1 MRRREEARMTS
12 RMTISRRAVLGGALG
27 LAGLAACG
35 APATAAPAPTAA
47 GPGTPPGPA
56 AAPDW
61 AALRA
66 RLKGTLVL
74 PGEPGYDDARLSH
87 DTLFDGH
94 RPAAVASCADPADV
108 QACLEVAR
116 AAGLPAAARSGG
128 HSYAGY
134 SVPDGGLVVDVT
146 PMSGVRVGPDGTAEV
161 GAGTRL
167 ADLYAGVAA
176 AGRALPAGSCP
187 TVGVAGFTLGGGI
200 GTLTRAY
207 GLTCDR
213 VARAQV
219 VTADGT
225 LRTVTDQDDPDLLW
239 ALRGGGGGNAGV
251 VTSFTFTTEPAPTVT
266 VFSVRFPPGS
276 AVDVVGSWQRWMAT
290 APDELWSTC
299 NVSSGPSVTARV
311 AGSFLGDEA
320 GCRARLAGLLAGLPA
335 PTSTA
340 VSTKDYL
347 AAMRWF
353 AGGSGRETF
362 VATSRILPTPLP
374 DPTALTDLLARP
386 GISVLLDALGGA
398 VARTDPASAAF
409 PHRQAF
415 ASAQVY
421 ASVPAGQGGAAQ
433 RAAIGAVRDG
443 LGKVTGATGYVNYID
458 PAMPDWGRAYYGD
471 NLPRLKDVVA
481 RYDPDG
487 VLAFAQG
494 LAPA

>member
-1 MRRREEARMTS
+1 MFAGRKGPAGGSGRSCAVSGGEHMPV
-12 RMTISRRAVLGGALG
+12 SRRAVLGGAVG
-27 LAGLAACG
+27 LAALAACG
-35 APATAAPAPTAA
+35 SPAGASPTPTSTAAPPTTTPPPTA
-47 GPGTPPGPA
+47 P
-56 AAPDW
+56 PDW

-87 DTLFDGH
+87 DTLFDNR
-94 RPAAVASCADPADV
+94 RPAAVASCVNPGDV
-108 QACLEVAR
+108 QACLEVAHSG
-116 AAGLPAAARSGG
+116 GLPAAARSGG

-134 SVPDGGLVVDVT
+134 SVPDGGLVIDVT
-146 PMSGVRVGPDGTAEV
+146 PMSGVRVGPDGTVEV

-167 ADLYAGVAA
+167 ADVYVGVAG

-187 TVGVAGFTLGGGI
+187 TVGVAGLTLGGGI

-251 VTSFTFTTEPAPTVT
+251 VTSLTFTTEPAPTVT
-266 VFSVRFPPGS
+266 VFSVRFPPGG
-276 AVDVVGSWQRWMAT
+276 AVDILGSWQRWMTT

-299 NVSSGPSVTARV
+299 NVSSGPSVGARV
-311 AGSFLGDEA
+311 VGSFVGDEA
-320 GCRARLAGLLAGLPA
+320 GCRAQLAGLLGGLPA
-335 PTSTA
+335 PTSTV

-362 VATSRILPTPLP
+362 VASSRILNAPLP
-374 DPTALTDLLARP
+374 DPAALTGLLGKP
-386 GISVLLDALGGA
+386 GIAVLLDALGGA
-398 VARTDPASAAF
+398 VARTDPGSAAF
-409 PHRQAF
+409 PYRQAF

-421 ASVPAGQGGAAQ
+421 ASVPAGQDGAAQ
-433 RAAIGAVRDG
+433 RAAIGAVRDR
-443 LGKVTGATGYVNYID
+443 LGKITGNTGYVNYID
-458 PAMPDWGRAYYGD
+458 PAMPDWGRAYY
-471 NLPRLKDVVA
+471 
-481 RYDPDG
+481 
-487 VLAFAQG
+487 
-494 LAPA
+494 

>member
-1 MRRREEARMTS
+1 MTVN
-12 RMTISRRAVLGGALG
+12 RRAVLAGAVG

-35 APATAAPAPTAA
+35 RPAVADPAPPTPTPAAPPPTTAPA
-47 GPGTPPGPA
+47 GP
-56 AAPDW
+56 PDW

-66 RLKGTLVL
+66 RLSGTLVL

-87 DTLFDGH
+87 DTLFDSR
-94 RPAAVASCADPADV
+94 RPAAVATCKNPADV

-116 AAGLPAAARSGG
+116 TSALPAAARSGG

-134 SVPDGGLVVDVT
+134 SVPDGGLVMDVT
-146 PMSGVRVGPDGTAEV
+146 PMAGVKVGADGTAEV

-167 ADLYAGVAA
+167 ADVYTGVAG

-200 GTLTRAY
+200 GMLTRAY

-213 VARAQV
+213 VVGAQV

-225 LRTVTDQDDPDLLW
+225 LRKVSAQDEPDLLW

-251 VTSFTFTTEPAPTVT
+251 VTSFTFSTEAAPTVT
-266 VFSVRFPPGS
+266 VFSVHFPTG
-276 AVDVVGSWQRWMAT
+276 AAADVVGSWQTWMGG

-299 NVSSGPSVTARV
+299 SLSSGPSVGVRV
-311 AGSFLGDEA
+311 VGSFLGTEA
-320 GCRARLAGLLAGLPA
+320 GCRTELAKLLAGLPA
-335 PTSTA
+335 PTSTV

-362 VATSRILPTPLP
+362 VASSRILNAPLP
-374 DPTALTDLLARP
+374 DPSALVDLLGKP

-398 VARTDPASAAF
+398 MARTDAASAAF
-409 PHRQAF
+409 PYRHAV

-421 ASVPAGQGGAAQ
+421 ASVPAGGDGTAQ
-433 RAAIGAVRDG
+433 RTAVGQVRDG
-443 LGKVTGATGYVNYID
+443 LGRITGPTGYVNYID

-471 NLPRLKDVVA
+471 SLPRLRDVVA
-481 RYDPDG
+481 RYDPTG

-494 LAPA
+494 VARA